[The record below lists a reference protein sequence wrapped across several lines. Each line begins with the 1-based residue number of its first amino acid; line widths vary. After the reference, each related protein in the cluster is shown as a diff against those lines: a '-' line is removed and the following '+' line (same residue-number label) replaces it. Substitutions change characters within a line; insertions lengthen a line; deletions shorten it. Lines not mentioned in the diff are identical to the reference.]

1 MVLRIDVKVGEKVKK
16 GGVVAVIEA
25 LKMENK
31 VTASHA
37 GVVRDIFVHEGQRV
51 GAGDILALVD

>member
-1 MVLRIDVKVGEKVKK
+1 VGEKVKK

-31 VTASHA
+31 VTATHA
-37 GVVRDIFVHEGQRV
+37 GVVRDIFVLEGQRV